1 MQVEPADALGGPS
14 CAFVV
19 DLAAQPKRRKLR
31 VGSARYAAEGRSASL
46 SVAQH
51 LPAPAK
57 RAASVKDIRRKAQLR
72 AAAANPVLKAQ
83 AAPQRGHGGS
93 TEMQP

>member
-31 VGSARYAAEGRSASL
+31 VRSA

>member
-31 VGSARYAAEGRSASL
+31 
-46 SVAQH
+46 H